1 LKNFLTVSVTTFL
14 FSSVLWIIWAFF
26 LLQGDDSYQWLAPLL
41 YYPHAARVL
50 CIVYFGYRAIPA
62 LFLAE
67 IWGPL
72 FFFPE
77 SFNFYPYI
85 PSLISV
91 MSVPAAI
98 ITLEFFDFKLGNTQ
112 DSLLNKTN
120 YKHVALITVISAF
133 YNGLIK
139 NLSLS
144 VFEVNYQNHLVD
156 IMQVCR
162 FLIGD
167 ILGTTVVLILL
178 AVILRPTLRSN
189 HKDSRIH

>member
-1 LKNFLTVSVTTFL
+1 
-14 FSSVLWIIWAFF
+14 
-26 LLQGDDSYQWLAPLL
+26 
-41 YYPHAARVL
+41 
-50 CIVYFGYRAIPA
+50 
-62 LFLAE
+62 
-67 IWGPL
+67 
-72 FFFPE
+72 
-77 SFNFYPYI
+77 
-85 PSLISV
+85 